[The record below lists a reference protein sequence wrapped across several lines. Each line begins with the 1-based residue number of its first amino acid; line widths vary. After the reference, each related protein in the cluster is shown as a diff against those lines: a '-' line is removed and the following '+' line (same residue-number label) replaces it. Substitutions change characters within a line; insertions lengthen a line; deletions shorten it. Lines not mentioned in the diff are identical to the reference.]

1 MSKRNQSHVADGE
14 VVLVDKAKVPQAKP
28 IIEISH
34 RQAEAL
40 RPKRELSEK
49 QKENLA
55 KLIQRNKDK
64 ASEWKNQKVPE
75 RLEEIPEDKV
85 AIQVKPK
92 RAYVRKA
99 PHHLSN
105 GMPLPEKLEEVKE
118 AKPLPEKLEEVKEA
132 KPKRVYKR
140 AVKTPPPSE
149 SDESEVEVRPRRRRI
164 VSDTSDFSDDDDYRT
179 TKYVAK
185 ANARLQTVQQI
196 ERQIQAKVNPYS
208 SRGLSVF

>member
-1 MSKRNQSHVADGE
+1 MSKRSQSHVADGE

-28 IIEISH
+28 IVEISH

-64 ASEWKNQKVPE
+64 ASAWKSQKVPE
-75 RLEEIPEDKV
+75 KLEEIPEDKV
-85 AIQVKPK
+85 AVQVKPK
-92 RAYVRKA
+92 RAYVRKG
-99 PHHLSN
+99 PHPLSKDTVI
-105 GMPLPEKLEEVKE
+105 PLPEKLEEPSE
-118 AKPLPEKLEEVKEA
+118 P

-140 AVKTPPPSE
+140 AVKATPPPSE
-149 SDESEVEVRPRRRRI
+149 EDSDEESEVEVRPRRRRV

-185 ANARLQTVQQI
+185 ANARLQAVQQI

-208 SRGLSVF
+208 NRGLSVF